1 MVSDK
6 EHERIIPLRH
16 LSKIATLK
24 HPRNIAINIHRYEK
38 KHKQANFFKSGNKE
52 IVPFIYPLKISKNI

>member
-6 EHERIIPLRH
+6 EHERIIPLKH

-24 HPRNIAINIHRYEK
+24 HPRNIAINIRPYEK
-38 KHKQANFFKSGNKE
+38 KHNQANLETKKLF
-52 IVPFIYPLKISKNI
+52 PLYTL

>member
-6 EHERIIPLRH
+6 EHERIIPLKH
-16 LSKIATLK
+16 LSKIATLE
-24 HPRNIAINIHRYEK
+24 HPRNIAINMHRYEK
-38 KHKQANFFKSGNKE
+38 KHRKKE